1 MIIQIRGTSG
11 SGKTTAMRAIM
22 EALPKL
28 TKNPIEPQ
36 YVEGR
41 RNPLYYTDGGCVSI
55 LGSYESTCGGVD
67 TIHGYE
73 QLQKLVKERVEDG
86 GHVLMEGLLLS
97 EDSKQTIQM
106 SHIWREIGREEGFA
120 ELRVIYLTTPLET
133 CLERIRGRREKKGND
148 KPLNVENTTRRVGV
162 IERSRVRLEEA
173 GILCRSASDNQTPR
187 LVLNWLRESK

>member
-22 EALPKL
+22 KAIAPVGGTLNAVFVK
-28 TKNPIEPQ
+28 
-36 YVEGR
+36 GR
-41 RNPLYYTDGGCVSI
+41 RNPLYYHFKGISV
-55 LGSYESTCGGVD
+55 LGSYASTCGGVD
-67 TIHGYE
+67 TIHGYD
-73 QLQKLVKERVEDG
+73 QLQELVKERIESG

-97 EDSKQTIQM
+97 EDAKQTIQM
-106 SHIWREIGREEGFA
+106 NTLGA